1 MKILIIKY
9 FGLFG
14 SLLILLGGFLPIAS
28 INEEMIV
35 ILPFFITTGDISGIW
50 SWRDISAFALTYGIL
65 SILSPYF
72 VINGKK
78 TGIIITTSLTIICL
92 IFILISLWMAGL
104 KIEQIDALSL
114 NFSLNWI
121 VITLGLILQI
131 LSVIKIPHLNKSK

>member
-1 MKILIIKY
+1 M
-9 FGLFG
+9 
-14 SLLILLGGFLPIAS
+14 
-28 INEEMIV
+28 
-35 ILPFFITTGDISGIW
+35 
-50 SWRDISAFALTYGIL
+50 TYVIL

-121 VITLGLILQI
+121 VITFGLILQI
-131 LSVIKIPHLNKSK
+131 LAVIKIPHPNNSK